1 MYSATKNVPFDTFFF
16 AIFHDGKESMSGR
29 AFAIF
34 RTRHAL
40 ILRETFSGILTDSR
54 AHTAFQ
60 PIDSSCGY
68 VSRRIE
74 RAPMTG
80 HVRSQHF

>member
-1 MYSATKNVPFDTFFF
+1 MAKKACPGVLLLFF
-16 AIFHDGKESMSGR
+16 E
-29 AFAIF
+29 
-34 RTRHAL
+34 TRHIL
-40 ILRETFSGILTDSR
+40 ILRETFSGILADSR
-54 AHTAFQ
+54 AHTALQ

-74 RAPMTG
+74 HAPITR

>member
-1 MYSATKNVPFDTFFF
+1 ML
-16 AIFHDGKESMSGR
+16 AIVHYGKESMSGR
-29 AFAIF
+29 TFAIF
-34 RTRHAL
+34 ETRHTR
-40 ILRETFSGILTDSR
+40 ILRETFSGILAESR

-74 RAPMTG
+74 GAPITR